1 MSIAPPVRVLPM
13 GCVPSREDAL
23 DPGAR
28 SASLL
33 DCKAVCGNGRDSET
47 MNSNVLKTY
56 ANSALAYA
64 VFAMAGGVFFREF
77 TKLNAFEGV
86 TTLAFVH
93 THYFAL
99 GMMGFLLMLL
109 LEKSLSFTDQGV
121 RKAVVAYHVGLNV
134 TALMLM
140 VRGVVQVLSSELS
153 HGANAAISG
162 IAGLGHIVLGV
173 SIVLILLGVK
183 RAVANAAQDVAR

>member
-1 MSIAPPVRVLPM
+1 
-13 GCVPSREDAL
+13 
-23 DPGAR
+23 
-28 SASLL
+28 
-33 DCKAVCGNGRDSET
+33 
-47 MNSNVLKTY
+47 MNNNVLKAY
-56 ANSALAYA
+56 AQSALAYA
-64 VFAMAGGVFFREF
+64 VLAMAGGVFFREF
-77 TKLNAFEGV
+77 TKFNAFEGA

-109 LEKSLSFTDQGV
+109 LEKSCGFTDRGV

-140 VRGVVQVLSSELS
+140 VRGVAQVLSIELP
-153 HGANAAISG
+153 HGASAAISG

-183 RAVANAAQDVAR
+183 RAVVHVEG